1 VEHRD
6 QIEAIVV
13 EAVRRWGDGYW
24 QGRHGFARAW
34 AEVRQQLR
42 GLRDTA
48 TSLVEDERTALQ
60 LLRRLQVTTRT
71 QAAEPTAD

>member
-6 QIEAIVV
+6 QIEAIVL
-13 EAVRRWGDGYW
+13 EAVRRWGDGFW
-24 QGRHGFARAW
+24 RGRDGFAHAW
-34 AEVRQQLR
+34 REVRQQLR

-60 LLRRLQVTTRT
+60 LLRGLQVTPSSNTVE
-71 QAAEPTAD
+71 ATAD

>member
-1 VEHRD
+1 MEHRD
-6 QIEAIVV
+6 QIEAIVL

-24 QGRHGFARAW
+24 RGRDGFAQAW
-34 AEVRQQLR
+34 SEVRQQLR

-60 LLRRLQVTTRT
+60 LLRRLQAATR
-71 QAAEPTAD
+71 APTAETTGD